1 MMVGLTFLGYHNDEH
16 FDDKTVVGFAM
27 SVMISPLR
35 TELPVLPPRKRGNI
49 QNVRLIQL
57 HATFMKVK
65 RNDGHFFICIL
76 RFTIRP
82 IFLYMPPIIIQANH
96 HYPCRSRSR
105 KRIKDLLELH
115 AYFSS

>member
-16 FDDKTVVGFAM
+16 FDNKTVLGFAM

-57 HATFMKVK
+57 HTTFMKVK
-65 RNDGHFFICIL
+65 RNDGHFFICIF

-82 IFLYMPPIIIQANH
+82 IFCIYLLSLSKLTIITHVDPDRENVSKI
-96 HYPCRSRSR
+96 
-105 KRIKDLLELH
+105 
-115 AYFSS
+115 F